1 MRTLARTAVALGFV
15 GAIAIGTT
23 VPVMAEG
30 VYLNAPGV
38 HVGVGHHHGHYYDH
52 YYDRDR
58 GGYDRD
64 GGGGWRH
71 GHGPHG
77 PGPVDLR

>member
-38 HVGVGHHHGHYYDH
+38 HVGVGNITI
-52 YYDRDR
+52 
-58 GGYDRD
+58 
-64 GGGGWRH
+64 
-71 GHGPHG
+71 
-77 PGPVDLR
+77 PVSGVFPCAFALR